1 MAAAAP
7 MVADLRSESDDLDAL
22 VAALPPERWAAD
34 TPAAGWTIAHQIA
47 HLWWTDRVAL
57 TAVSDEAGFADILAA
72 AAQDPTGFVDA
83 GAEELATTPAG
94 ELLAKWRATRT
105 ALHDALLTVE
115 DGRKLPWFGPP
126 MSAAS
131 MATAR
136 LMETWAHGLDVADA
150 LGVTRA
156 PTARLRSV
164 AHIGVRTRD
173 YAFAVH
179 GLTPPTAPFHVK
191 LTAPDGAPGEPVW
204 TWGPEDAAQRV
215 SGSAEH
221 FCMLVTQRRPL
232 SRLDVVAVGPDAQHW
247 LTIAQAFA
255 GPPGPGRG

>member
-7 MVADLRSESDDLDAL
+7 IVADLRAESDDLDAL
-22 VAALPPERWAAD
+22 IAELPPERWATD
-34 TPAAGWTIAHQIA
+34 TPAPGWTIAHQVA
-47 HLWWTDRVAL
+47 HLLWTDQVAF
-57 TAVSDEAGFADILAA
+57 TAVTDEPGFTEILGRAG
-72 AAQDPTGFVDA
+72 QNPTGFVDA
-83 GAEELATTPAG
+83 AAEELAVLPPAQ
-94 ELLAKWRATRT
+94 LLADWRSARS
-105 ALHDALLTVE
+105 ALHEALTAVA

-150 LGVTRA
+150 LGVVRT
-156 PTARLRSV
+156 PTARLRSI

-173 YAFAVH
+173 YAYAVN
-179 GLTPPTAPFHVK
+179 GLTPPAEPFHVK
-191 LTAPDGAPGEPVW
+191 LTAPDGALW
-204 TWGPEDAAQRV
+204 TWGPVDAAQQV
-215 SGSAEH
+215 VGSAEH
-221 FCMLVTQRRPL
+221 FCMLVTQRRAR
-232 SRLDVVAVGPDAQHW
+232 STLDVIAVGPDAERW